1 MTLTV
6 RLDPELDSEL
16 RRRCDA
22 EGKSKTE
29 LVSEALRRY
38 LAERRPSAYELG
50 ERLFGRYASRTGDGS
65 ARRKALYRAAASAK
79 HSRRR

>member
-6 RLDPELDSEL
+6 RLDPQLDSEL

-50 ERLFGRYASRTGDGS
+50 EHLFGRYASRTGDGS
-65 ARRKALYRAAASAK
+65 GRRKELYRAAASAK
-79 HSRRR
+79 HRRRR